1 AKTKADQAHQ
11 VAAAAAQA
19 ATMESEEFAL
29 ISPAYPRQS
38 TGRRTA
44 LAKAVIDRENPL
56 TARVAVNQ
64 LWMRHF
70 GQPLVATLFD
80 FGRNGKP
87 PSHPELLDWLA
98 VELMEQGWKMKG
110 LHRLIVTSGAYRMM
124 SGPNAASPNRN
135 VDQENRLL
143 WRFPRRQIEAEA
155 VRDSVLHSAGLLDL
169 SLGGQEIEHAQA
181 AATRRRSLYISHH
194 GEAREPLLE
203 TFDAANPGE
212 CYRRTQ
218 TVAPQQALALVNAE
232 LTLQPSRILARRL
245 WQEIVARIAEESQR
259 DAAFVDAAFEH
270 LLTRLPNEQE
280 RQTSLELL
288 RRQLEVYRAAPTSA
302 TAADPADASHPANDP
317 ALRAKESLVHV
328 LYSHH
333 DFMTIR

>member
-1 AKTKADQAHQ
+1 
-11 VAAAAAQA
+11 
-19 ATMESEEFAL
+19 MESEEFTL
-29 ISPAYPRQS
+29 ISPVYPQQS

-44 LAKAVIDRENPL
+44 LAKAVIDRDNPL
-56 TARVAVNQ
+56 TARVAVNH
-64 LWMRHF
+64 LWARHF
-70 GQPLVATLFD
+70 GQPLVSTLFD

-110 LHRLIVTSGAYRMM
+110 LHRLIVTSSAYRMT
-124 SGPNAASPNRN
+124 SGPNAASPNR
-135 VDQENRLL
+135 DIDRENRLL

-155 VRDSVLHSAGLLDL
+155 VRDSVLHSAGRLDL

-203 TFDAANPGE
+203 TFDAANPAE

-218 TVAPQQALALVNAE
+218 TVAPQQALALVNAD

-245 WQEIVARIAEESQR
+245 WQGVSARAADASQR
-259 DAAFVDAAFEH
+259 DAAALDANFVDAAFEH

-280 RQTSLELL
+280 RQAALDLL
-288 RRQLEVYRAAPTSA
+288 WRQVEVYRAAAPQNAAEPT
-302 TAADPADASHPANDP
+302 DASRPATNP
-317 ALRAKESLVHV
+317 ALRAKESLIHV

-333 DFMTIR
+333 EFMTIR